1 MGSATAAGERSSPP
15 RRDQARTRLARA
27 AVIDAAQSL
36 FLDRGYG
43 ATTVEA
49 ISERADV
56 PPATVYRLFSSK
68 LGILKSLLDVSI
80 VGDHENVPMADRP
93 QVRSLVDHSNPRA
106 QLAGFVGITVRVNER
121 IAPLYR
127 ILVSAAGT
135 DRDAAGLLD
144 ELTRQRQRGQRTIA
158 RSLARAGALRPELR
172 ERDAADVIHALM
184 SPELYRLLVV
194 DRAWKPDRYER
205 WLARI
210 LDDQLLGPDR
220 VGS

>member
-1 MGSATAAGERSSPP
+1 MIKAAH
-15 RRDQARTRLARA
+15 T
-27 AVIDAAQSL
+27 L
-36 FLDRGYG
+36 FLERGYG
-43 ATTVEA
+43 ATTVEV

-68 LGILKSLLDVSI
+68 HGILKSLLDVSI

-93 QVRSLVDHSNPRA
+93 QVRSLLDHPDPRQ
-106 QLAGFVGITVRVNER
+106 QLAGFVSVTARVNER

-135 DRDAAGLLD
+135 DPDAAALLD
-144 ELTRQRQRGQRTIA
+144 DLTRQRQQGQRTIA

-184 SPELYRLLVV
+184 SPEVYRLLVV
-194 DRAWKPDRYER
+194 DRAWTPGRFER
-205 WLARI
+205 WLAET
-210 LDDQLLGPDR
+210 LHDQLLRPDLAA
-220 VGS
+220 S